1 MNRALL
7 SIMLAA
13 SLAAGNIHADTHIK
27 WLETVHD
34 FGAFDENDG
43 KVFCD
48 FRFVNEGS
56 EPVAIRAARASCGC
70 TTPSYTKD
78 PIEPG
83 DTATIQV
90 AYNPTGRPGR
100 FSKTV
105 KIDISGE
112 ATRQTLM
119 IQGVVIGSS
128 NTLRSRYPVEVGVV
142 KLRNSV
148 IPFGTVLKGKAKA
161 AYLEVYNASHEP
173 ITPKWVDTPDYL
185 RITAS
190 ADTIPPGEQTVYSM
204 VLTPSATA
212 LYGILTDSLTLD
224 VPGEQPVKIDITAIL
239 EEDFSTLTPS
249 ARANAPVV
257 KPESD
262 RVDFGEF
269 PAADGPRSESF
280 KITND
285 GKNDLLLRRVYTLD
299 PGITVKCSSEKIK
312 HGKSATVTVTVDPSQ
327 LPSPVLNGRIQII
340 TNDPD
345 NPLTIVRAVG
355 IPQ

>member
-1 MNRALL
+1 MKRSFL
-7 SIMLAA
+7 SILLAA
-13 SLAAGNIHADTHIK
+13 LAAGTLFAGNKIK

-43 KVFCD
+43 KVACN
-48 FRFVNEGS
+48 FRFVNEGD

-70 TTPSYTKD
+70 TTPVYTKD

-90 AYNPTGRPGR
+90 AYNPIGRPGR

-112 ATRQTLM
+112 TTRQTLM

-161 AYLEVYNASHEP
+161 AYLEVYNASHNP
-173 ITPKWVDTPDYL
+173 IVPRWIDTPEYL

-190 ADTIPPGEQTVYSM
+190 EDTIPPGEQIVYSM
-204 VLTPSATA
+204 VLTPSETA

-224 VPGEQPVKIDITAIL
+224 VPGEQPVKVDLTAIL
-239 EEDFSTLTPS
+239 EEDFSTLTP
-249 ARANAPVV
+249 AERAKAPVIAA
-257 KPESD
+257 EAD

-269 PAADGPRSESF
+269 PASDGPVSRSF
-280 KITND
+280 KVTNN
-285 GKNDLLLRRVYTLD
+285 GKNDLLLRRVYTID
-299 PGITVKCSSEKIK
+299 PGISVNTSTDKVK
-312 HGKSATVTVTVDPSQ
+312 HGKSATVTVTVDPSM
-327 LPSPVLNGRIQII
+327 LPSPLLNARIQII
-340 TNDPD
+340 SNDPD
-345 NPLTIVRAVG
+345 NPITVVRAVG
-355 IPQ
+355 MPQ